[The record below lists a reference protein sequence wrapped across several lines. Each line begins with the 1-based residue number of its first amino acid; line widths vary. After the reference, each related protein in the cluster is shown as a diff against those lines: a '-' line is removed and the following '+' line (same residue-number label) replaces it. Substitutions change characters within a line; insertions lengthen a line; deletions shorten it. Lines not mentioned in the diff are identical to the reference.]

1 MARKDIGRV
10 LSGGAVILC
19 IVLFYTDISVHAAF
33 EAKPITYSISG
44 SVGLSDVTMVGFLDG
59 PVISN
64 QNGFYSATVEH
75 GWSGTVTPKKE
86 GWNFEPVRRT
96 YNKVTNDQTAQDYT
110 ATVMKF
116 KISGTTG
123 VEGAGAVMRGLPGDP
138 VANAAGVY
146 QATVDYGWSGTVTP
160 TKEGY
165 AFKPSSQ
172 TYTQVNSNRTNQ
184 NYVASVL
191 TFTISGSTGTNGVVM
206 KGLPG
211 NPVTNGSGTYNAV
224 VTYGWTGTVK
234 PEKEGYTFDPPDRAY
249 SNVSSAR
256 TNQSYIANPI
266 KYVISGTTGMA
277 GVVMKGLPNDPITDP
292 SGSYS
297 VVVNHG
303 WTGTVRPTMDGYTF
317 NPPSKTYSKVTEEQ
331 TNQNYSAELIKLTIA
346 GTTGIGGVVMQGLPG
361 EPISSEAGVY
371 SATVDYGWSGTVTP
385 QKEGYTFMPPSN
397 EYSAITKDQ
406 TNDNYTQARITFV
419 ILGTTDISGVTM
431 GGFPQRIVT
440 GPGGT
445 YSATVDYGWNGAV
458 TPTKEGYTFDPSSRS
473 YQDVASALPNENYT
487 AQLLKRTISG
497 RITSDKGPI
506 QDIVVVA
513 DGGGG
518 SVVTDANGGYEIN
531 VDYGWRGTVAPGKEG
546 YTFTP
551 PNRRYDPV
559 KQDQPNQGYTANVV
573 MFIVSGT
580 IAAGGTG
587 IEGVLITATPGG
599 QSVTTDAEGKYSIKV
614 PYGWTG
620 EISPTKE
627 GFSFDPPSESY
638 TNITQNYKDGL
649 PVATKTPPK
658 PATPAALQQP
668 VEPRYVEP
676 SDVVP
681 IVPGPM
687 VQQATTPTQ
696 PFVDESERE
705 KRRLEEQIRT
715 LQQRYDQLSGEA
727 ADVEPV
733 VPGMELLEPKIPDE
747 ELVTRVPGEPL
758 IPKISEQEKGH
769 LIRAVFVDVDLREA
783 LKEISHQSGV
793 KIYADDTVRDTTVTC
808 QLRDVTLE
816 YALRRLLRG
825 TDYAVKKI
833 PHSYLVYSPISN
845 VFVDTD
851 LAEAIQTIAS
861 QANVSII
868 VEESVTGLVTCDLKS
883 VPLETALEMVLAGT
897 PYDVI
902 KTADYYLVASG
913 DIEAPSF
920 SAVSETRRVKLNYVQ
935 ANVAMSLLST
945 AFRNYV
951 HADTETN
958 AIVITAAP
966 HLAKRIVADLKQI
979 DKRPR
984 HVMLDARIVVMERGD
999 LLNLGVEWSWPHI
1012 TAGTFGTDFRGGG
1025 TEDDDFGG
1033 RWPWGVQIGYAPDQ
1047 TFTNA
1052 LDLTLNLLAENGQ
1065 ADIMSNPQVLALDG
1079 RQAQIQVMTEE
1090 WYMMTAPEVTGL
1102 YYARAELQS
1111 ITSGTTLTITPR
1123 IGDNNDITL
1132 DMSVEVSNSIPSGR
1146 GSDLPVVTR
1155 RTATNT
1161 VRVLDG
1167 GTVALAG
1174 LTENKE
1180 SQKYKEVPGLGR
1192 LPIVGALFRNIDHD
1206 QSTHEVA
1213 VFVTA
1218 RLVREGGEVTKQ
1230 LAQPLA
1236 PPSYEAPTAPSTL
1249 TPTGPS
1255 APTSPAPAG
1264 DEFKSTLRESLS
1276 RVRR

>member
-10 LSGGAVILC
+10 LSGCAVILC
-19 IVLFYTDISVHAAF
+19 IVLFYADINVRAAF

-44 SVGLSDVTMVGFLDG
+44 SVGLSGVTMVGFPDG
-59 PVISN
+59 PVISDE
-64 QNGFYSATVEH
+64 NGFYSATVEH
-75 GWSGTVTPKKE
+75 GWSGNVTPKKE
-86 GWNFEPVRRT
+86 GWNFEPARRT
-96 YNKVTNDQTAQDYT
+96 YTKVTNDQTAQDYT

-116 KISGTTG
+116 TISGTTG
-123 VEGAGAVMRGLPGDP
+123 VEGAGAVMQGLPGDP

-160 TKEGY
+160 AKEGY

-172 TYTQVNSNRTNQ
+172 TYTQVNNNRTNQ

-191 TFTISGSTGTNGVVM
+191 TFTISGSAGTDGVVM
-206 KGLPG
+206 KGLPS
-211 NPVTNGSGTYNAV
+211 NPVTNGSGTYNAI
-224 VTYGWTGTVK
+224 VTYSWTGTVK
-234 PEKEGYTFDPPDRAY
+234 PEKEGYTFDPPERPY
-249 SNVSSAR
+249 SNVSSAQ

-277 GVVMKGLPNDPITDP
+277 GVVMKGLPNDPVTDA

-317 NPPSKTYSKVTEEQ
+317 NPPSKTYSKVTEDQ

-346 GTTGIGGVVMQGLPG
+346 GTTGIGGVVMQGLSG
-361 EPISSEAGVY
+361 DPITNEAGVY
-371 SATVDYGWSGTVTP
+371 KATVDYGWSGNVKP
-385 QKEGYTFMPPSN
+385 QKDGYTFMPPDKV
-397 EYSAITKDQ
+397 YSSVVKDQ
-406 TNDNYTQARITFV
+406 MNENYTSARITFV
-419 ILGTTDISGVTM
+419 ISGTTDVSGVTLE
-431 GGFPQRIVT
+431 GFPQRIVT

-445 YSATVDYGWNGAV
+445 YSATVDYGWSGTV
-458 TPTKEGYTFDPSSRS
+458 TPKKEGYTFDPPSRS
-473 YQDVASALPNENYT
+473 YQDVASFLPNEGYT
-487 AQLLKRTISG
+487 AQLLRQTVSG
-497 RITSDKGPI
+497 RITSDKGPV
-506 QDIVVVA
+506 QDVFVVA

-518 SVVTDANGGYEIN
+518 SVVTDANGEYGIKI
-531 VDYGWRGTVAPGKEG
+531 DYGWRGKVTPSKEG

-559 KQDQPNQGYTANVV
+559 KQDQPNQVYTANVV
-573 MFIVSGT
+573 MFTISGT

-599 QSVTTDAEGKYSIKV
+599 QTVITDAEGKYSIKV

-627 GFSFDPPSESY
+627 GFAFDPASESY
-638 TNITQNYKDGL
+638 TNVMQDYKDGI
-649 PVATKTPPK
+649 PVAPRTPPK
-658 PATPAALQQP
+658 SAAPTPQQP
-668 VEPRYVEP
+668 VEPRGIE
-676 SDVVP
+676 P

-687 VQQATTPTQ
+687 VPQPQQPTTPTQ
-696 PFVDESERE
+696 PVVDESERE
-705 KRRLEEQIRT
+705 KMRLEEQIRT

-727 ADVEPV
+727 TEAEPL
-733 VPGMELLEPKIPDE
+733 VPRATDMELLVPTIPE
-747 ELVTRVPGEPL
+747 EGLVTKVPGEPL
-758 IPKISEQEKGH
+758 IPKMSEQERGH

-793 KIYADDTVRDTTVTC
+793 NIYADDTVRDTTVTC

-825 TDYAVKKI
+825 TGYAVKKI

-851 LAEAIQTIAS
+851 LREAIQTIAS

-868 VEESVTGLVTCDLKS
+868 VEENVTGMVTCDLKS

-897 PYDVI
+897 PYGVI

-920 SAVSETRRVKLNYVQ
+920 PAVSETRRVKLNYVP

-958 AIVITAAP
+958 TIVVTAAP
-966 HLAKRIVADLKQI
+966 YLAERIVTDLKQI
-979 DKRPR
+979 DQRPR

-1012 TAGTFGTDFRGGG
+1012 TAGTFGSEFHGGG
-1025 TEDDDFGG
+1025 AEDEQFSGM
-1033 RWPWGVQIGYAPDQ
+1033 WPWGVQIGYAPDQ

-1052 LDLTLNLLAENGQ
+1052 LDLTLNLLSENGQ
-1065 ADIMSNPQVLALDG
+1065 AEIMSNPQVLALDG

-1090 WYMMTAPEVTGL
+1090 WYMMTAQEAAGF
-1102 YYARAELQS
+1102 YYSRAELQS

-1161 VRVLDG
+1161 VRVQDG

-1192 LPIVGALFRNIDHD
+1192 LPIVGGLFRNLDHD
-1206 QSTHEVA
+1206 QSTQEVA

-1218 RLVREGGEVTKQ
+1218 RLVRERGEMAKQ
-1230 LAQPLA
+1230 LARPSA
-1236 PPSYEAPTAPSTL
+1236 SPSYVAPITPTAP
-1249 TPTGPS
+1249 TPT
-1255 APTSPAPAG
+1255 APAPAG
-1264 DEFKSTLRESLS
+1264 DEFRSTLRESLT
-1276 RVRR
+1276 RLR